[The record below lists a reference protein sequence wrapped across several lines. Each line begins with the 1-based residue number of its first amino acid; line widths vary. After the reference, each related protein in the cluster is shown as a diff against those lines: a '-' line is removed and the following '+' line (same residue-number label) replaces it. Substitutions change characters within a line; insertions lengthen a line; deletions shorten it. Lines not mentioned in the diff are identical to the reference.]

1 VKAVR
6 NFWQD
11 SRFKG
16 VSFAQ
21 KGMMFDVK
29 DGSVGPS
36 FCIWTSLGCRLENPS
51 GFTTARY
58 PANVNAAMKLRVS
71 SLRYPHNRMVNKL
84 LFHNIWW
91 RTNRETFDVCDS
103 SAIRSPFTPKV
114 NASISCFQKNLKII
128 YIFQNLKG
136 DLFKF

>member
-1 VKAVR
+1 
-6 NFWQD
+6 
-11 SRFKG
+11 
-16 VSFAQ
+16 
-21 KGMMFDVK
+21 MFDVK

-71 SLRYPHNRMVNKL
+71 SLRHPHNRMVNKL

-91 RTNRETFDVCDS
+91 RTNRESVDVCDS

-114 NASISCFQKNLKII
+114 NASTSFFQKSSRII
-128 YIFQNLKG
+128 VIFQMFICG
-136 DLFKF
+136 SFKF

>member
-1 VKAVR
+1 MSKTAR
-6 NFWQD
+6 LGRLFAFGRHW
-11 SRFKG
+11 G
-16 VSFAQ
+16 VVS
-21 KGMMFDVK
+21 K
-29 DGSVGPS
+29 
-36 FCIWTSLGCRLENPS
+36 TPS
-51 GFTTARY
+51 GFTTVGY
-58 PANVNAAMKLRVS
+58 PVNVNAAMKLRVS